1 MSTHHYAV
9 FGHPVSHSLSPRIHA
24 AFGRQ
29 AGIALDYVAVDATPE
44 GFQQALDGFAAGGGK
59 GANVT
64 LPLKETAFALCNTSS
79 ERARRAGA
87 VNTLVRNDGH
97 WHGDNT
103 DGIGLVRDL
112 TERLGLD
119 LRGRRTLLL
128 GAGGSARGV
137 APALLDAGVAELIV
151 ANRTSERA
159 DALVDAL
166 GSPGRAHSRYWD
178 DLTAQGDFGL
188 IVNATSAARGGE
200 GELTLPFSLSTPRT
214 LAVDLN
220 YGEAAIPF
228 LAWARAAGCRDVTDG
243 LGMLVEQAAA
253 SFELWHGVRPETAP
267 VYAMLRER
275 EVSLV
280 TAD

>member
-1 MSTHHYAV
+1 MGLYAV

-29 AGIALDYVAVDATPE
+29 LGISLDYTTIEATPDA
-44 GFQQALDGFAAGGGK
+44 FPQALDAFVTAGGK

-64 LPLKETAFALCNTSS
+64 LPLKEAAFALCASTS
-79 ERARRAGA
+79 ERAQRAGA
-87 VNTLVRNDGH
+87 VNTLIRNDGQ
-97 WHGDNT
+97 WRGDNT

-112 TERLGLD
+112 TGRLSLD
-119 LRGRRTLLL
+119 LRGRRALLL

-137 APALLDAGVAELIV
+137 APSLLDAGVSELIIV
-151 ANRTSERA
+151 NRTAERA
-159 DALVDAL
+159 DALADAL
-166 GSPGRAHSRYWD
+166 GDPERAHSRYWD
-178 DLTAQGDFGL
+178 DAGAEGDYAL
-188 IVNATSAARGGE
+188 IVNATSASRDGTTE
-200 GELTLPFSLSTPRT
+200 FTLPFQLANSRT

-228 LAWARAAGCRDVTDG
+228 LAWARAANCRDVVDG

-253 SFELWHGVRPETAP
+253 SFELWHGVRPDTAP
-267 VYAMLRER
+267 VYATLRDKDAA
-275 EVSLV
+275 LV

>member
-1 MSTHHYAV
+1 MSHYAV

-29 AGIALDYVAVDATPE
+29 TGIALDYSAIDTTPA
-44 GFQQALDGFAAGGGK
+44 GFSQALDAFVSAGGK

-64 LPLKETAFALCNTSS
+64 LPLKEAAFALCAKTS
-79 ERARRAGA
+79 ERAQRAGA
-87 VNTLVRNDGH
+87 VNTLIRDDGQ

-112 TERLGLD
+112 TGRLSLD
-119 LRGRRTLLL
+119 LRGRRALLL

-137 APALLDAGVAELIV
+137 APALLDAGVSELIIV
-151 ANRTSERA
+151 NRTAERA
-159 DALVDAL
+159 DALADAL
-166 GSPGRAHSRYWD
+166 GDPQRAHSRYWD
-178 DLTAQGDFGL
+178 DAGAEGDYAL
-188 IVNATSAARGGE
+188 IVNATSASRE
-200 GELTLPFSLSTPRT
+200 GTTEFSLPFQLANPRT

-228 LAWARAAGCRDVTDG
+228 LAWARAAGCRDTVDG

-253 SFELWHGVRPETAP
+253 SFELWHGLRPDTAP
-267 VYAMLRER
+267 VYAALRDR
-275 EVSLV
+275 NASLV